1 MKKTWFGLL
10 ATFAYN
16 TAIAGLLT
24 LLSAKESFSLN
35 FIFSQCIGF
44 SIALIN
50 APIWVRMQPGIM
62 RWAVLCVMLPAS
74 IAIGVTLAFRFTG
87 VGDWSQSYALNSVLI
102 GLFFGIIA
110 SITFVLFERIKRLDN
125 EIKQRQL
132 SQIESEKREM
142 EAQLKML
149 QAQIEPHF
157 LFNTLAN
164 VGSLIDSDPALS
176 KRLLERLNEWL
187 RLALQRARSG
197 NTNLGDELD
206 MLENYLQIL
215 KIRFGDRLRW
225 SMDMS
230 DNARASPFPPM
241 LLQPLVEN
249 AVQHGIEPKLG
260 GGMIRIHAVIV
271 QDKLRIEVH
280 DDCVGLN
287 TASGTG
293 TGITNVHARLFA
305 LYGGAGK
312 LTLKNNA
319 QENNTCGGVTATLE
333 LPLLELSS

>member
-1 MKKTWFGLL
+1 MKKIWLGLL

-24 LLSAKESFSLN
+24 LLSAKDGFVQN

-50 APIWVRMQPGIM
+50 GFALAQMQPGIR
-62 RWAVLCVMLPAS
+62 RWAALGVTLPAS
-74 IAIGVTLAFRFTG
+74 IVVGITLAFWLTG
-87 VGDWSQSYALNSVLI
+87 DGDWHHPYALMSVLI

-110 SITFVLFERIKRLDN
+110 AITYLLFERVERLALEN
-125 EIKQRQL
+125 KQRQL
-132 SQIESEKREM
+132 RQAESAKREM

-164 VGSLIDSDPALS
+164 VGSLIDSDPLLS
-176 KRLLERLNEWL
+176 KRLLERLNDWL

-197 NTNLGDELD
+197 NTSLGDELD
-206 MLENYLQIL
+206 MLENYLQIS
-215 KIRFGDRLRW
+215 KIRFGERLHW
-225 SMDMS
+225 SMDTPE
-230 DNARASPFPPM
+230 DVRHASFPPM

-260 GGMIRIHAVIV
+260 GGVISIRADIAH
-271 QDKLRIEVH
+271 DTLRISVS
-280 DDCVGLN
+280 DDGGGLHI
-287 TASGTG
+287 ASGTG
-293 TGITNVHARLFA
+293 TGITNIHARLFA
-305 LYGGAGK
+305 LYGEAGK
-312 LTLKNNA
+312 LTLENNA
-319 QENNTCGGVTATLE
+319 EGGLTAILE
-333 LPLLELSS
+333 LPQ

>member
-1 MKKTWFGLL
+1 MKKIWLGLL

-24 LLSAKESFSLN
+24 LLSEKEGFSLN

-50 APIWVRMQPGIM
+50 SITLTQMQPGLK
-62 RWAVLCVMLPAS
+62 RWAALCVTLPVS
-74 IAIGVTLAFRFTG
+74 IVVGTTLAFRFTG
-87 VGDWSQSYALNSVLI
+87 TGGWSHPYALQSALI

-110 SITFVLFERIKRLDN
+110 GITFVLFERIKRLDN
-125 EIKQRQL
+125 EIKQQQL
-132 SQIESEKREM
+132 SQFESEKREM

-164 VGSLIDSDPALS
+164 VGSLIDSDPQLS

-206 MLENYLQIL
+206 MLENYLQI
-215 KIRFGDRLRW
+215 
-225 SMDMS
+225 
-230 DNARASPFPPM
+230 RA
-241 LLQPLVEN
+241 E
-249 AVQHGIEPKLG
+249 
-260 GGMIRIHAVIV
+260 
-271 QDKLRIEVH
+271 
-280 DDCVGLN
+280 
-287 TASGTG
+287 
-293 TGITNVHARLFA
+293 
-305 LYGGAGK
+305 
-312 LTLKNNA
+312 
-319 QENNTCGGVTATLE
+319 
-333 LPLLELSS
+333 

>member
-1 MKKTWFGLL
+1 MKKIWLGLL

-24 LLSAKESFSLN
+24 LLSVKDGFIHN

-50 APIWVRMQPGIM
+50 GLGLARMQPGFR
-62 RWAVLCVMLPAS
+62 RWAALCVTLPAS
-74 IAIGVTLAFRFTG
+74 IVVGITLAFWLTG
-87 VGDWSQSYALNSVLI
+87 VGDWHHPYAQTSLLI

-110 SITFVLFERIKRLDN
+110 SITFVLFERTERLALEN
-125 EIKQRQL
+125 KQRQL
-132 SQIESEKREM
+132 RQAESEKREM

-164 VGSLIDSDPALS
+164 VGSLIDSDPQLS

-215 KIRFGDRLRW
+215 KIRFGERLRW
-225 SMDMS
+225 SMDVPE
-230 DNARASPFPPM
+230 DIRQASFPPM

-260 GGMIRIHAVIV
+260 GGIINISADIAH
-271 QDKLRIEVH
+271 DTLRIAVS
-280 DDCVGLN
+280 DDGVGLHI
-287 TASGTG
+287 ASGTG
-293 TGITNVHARLFA
+293 TGIANIHARLFA
-305 LYGGAGK
+305 LYGEAGK
-312 LTLKNNA
+312 LTL
-319 QENNTCGGVTATLE
+319 ENNSEGGMIATLE
-333 LPLLELSS
+333 LPLLEVQ